1 MKTSRCLKSL
11 TVLLCALAVLA
22 PGVSASGTG
31 ESVWVSADGV
41 WHFMAG
47 IQSPAGIVTNE
58 TLGTAIAGTSA
69 NTNNVQLLGL
79 TVSDPPTQSEMQAIA
94 NKLDELITAQ
104 RR

>member
-1 MKTSRCLKSL
+1 MDSNGNFAFRNT
-11 TVLLCALAVLA
+11 
-22 PGVSASGTG
+22 ASGTG

-58 TLGTAIAGTSA
+58 ALGTAINGTSA
-69 NTNNVQLLGL
+69 NTNAVQLLGL